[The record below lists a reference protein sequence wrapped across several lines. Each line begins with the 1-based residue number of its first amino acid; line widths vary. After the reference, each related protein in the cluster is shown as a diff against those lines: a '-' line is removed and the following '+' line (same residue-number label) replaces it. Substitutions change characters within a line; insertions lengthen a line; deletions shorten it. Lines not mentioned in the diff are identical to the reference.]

1 MATQQHTKQD
11 EANKI
16 FNEKSFSHKKAQ
28 TDLESGCCKSKQ
40 VERQSDCLIA
50 NDVSD
55 FDNMN
60 VKQLKMCV
68 QQRGVPA
75 SSYNKAQLIILAKAV
90 FEMDLQVD
98 PNFDNDNLTPHLQRR
113 TTLLNGTKVPDPFQ
127 MNELTND
134 LSSLP
139 PFGLLDI
146 FNHLIVGRTDY
157 DKEALSSWRSFE
169 EYSLFDGYVRSLK
182 QKSIKSI
189 DDVGETFHVV
199 VAEVFPTH
207 GQDPRREKML

>member
-1 MATQQHTKQD
+1 MATQLHTKQG

-16 FNEKSFSHKKAQ
+16 SNEKSLSHKKAQ
-28 TDLESGCCKSKQ
+28 TDLESGCCTSKQ
-40 VERQSDCLIA
+40 VEKQSDCLIA
-50 NDVSD
+50 NDFSD
-55 FDNMN
+55 FYNVI

-90 FEMDLQVD
+90 FEMDLQGD

-113 TTLLNGTKVPDPFQ
+113 TTLPNGSKVPDPFQ
-127 MNELTND
+127 MTELTND

-146 FNHLIVGRTDY
+146 FNQLIMGRTDY
-157 DKEALSSWRSFE
+157 DMEALSSWRSFE
-169 EYSLFDGYVRSLK
+169 ECSLFRWLCKV
-182 QKSIKSI
+182 IK
-189 DDVGETFHVV
+189 T
-199 VAEVFPTH
+199 
-207 GQDPRREKML
+207 EKH